1 VLQQRISEEDAL
13 KEAARDIPMKR
24 IGKPEELGVLVAF
37 LASQQ
42 AAYITGTTIQVDGGL
57 TRSLL

>member
-1 VLQQRISEEDAL
+1 MDLGL
-13 KEAARDIPMKR
+13 KNK
-24 IGKPEELGVLVAF
+24 VAIV

-42 AAYITGTTIQVDGGL
+42 ASYITGTTIQVDGGL